1 MVNTTLCYIE
11 KDGKYLMMHRIK
23 KKNDINKDKCVGVG
37 GKIMDGESILQ
48 SVIREIKEETGVT
61 PLNLEYRGII
71 TFVSDLYGTEYMHLF
86 TARGYLGEIDYDCDE
101 GELVWIDKEKIYDLP
116 IWEGDKIFFR
126 LLEESKRFFK
136 LELIYQGDK
145 LVSSKV
151 EK

>member
-1 MVNTTLCYIE
+1 MLNTTLCYVTRGNE
-11 KDGKYLMMHRIK
+11 VLMLHRIK
-23 KKNDINKDKCVGVG
+23 KKNDINKDKWVGVG
-37 GKIMDGESILQ
+37 GKIMDGESPSQ
-48 SVIREIKEETGVT
+48 AVIREIKEETGVT

-136 LELIYQGDK
+136 LELIYQGDR